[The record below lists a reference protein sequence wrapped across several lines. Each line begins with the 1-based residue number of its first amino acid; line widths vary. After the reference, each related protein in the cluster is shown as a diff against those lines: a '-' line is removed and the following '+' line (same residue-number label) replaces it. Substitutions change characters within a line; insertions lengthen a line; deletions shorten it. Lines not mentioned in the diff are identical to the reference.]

1 MWRTMDFISVTGV
14 ETTQMTAALAKRIP
28 AWVIG
33 HENWQLHI
41 HPTVCRQHNRLE
53 HVLSQW
59 CSLNLFQLAWLISAS
74 YRQLVWSQS
83 LRSLVRLTVTLR
95 GLHCLLWPEKAF
107 QIYLS
112 CFLSELQRGMFSF
125 PKTSCCF
132 TSTLTSS
139 MFLHFLPR
147 CKVSIWDKTATHS
160 TKFTELKRLLFF
172 KFNFREQQ
180 PPNSNNI

>member
-1 MWRTMDFISVTGV
+1 M
-14 ETTQMTAALAKRIP
+14 TQSEP
-28 AWVIG
+28 
-33 HENWQLHI
+33 
-41 HPTVCRQHNRLE
+41 
-53 HVLSQW
+53 LS
-59 CSLNLFQLAWLISAS
+59 LTWLISAS

-83 LRSLVRLTVTLR
+83 LRNLVRLIVTLR
-95 GLHCLLWPEKAF
+95 GLHCLLWPEKAY

-180 PPNSNNI
+180 PPNSNNIQTMIINDIMHTQALRQSEFQYMCMGTYIPAT